1 MWGPDRRTVLGGL
14 GASLLAGCAAD
25 SQRALAPLKRDDD
38 LIWGA
43 NGHPFRAY
51 PDIPLETQIRLV
63 RELGMTHY
71 RIGSHDERMAGL
83 KSIADDHGVTL
94 LPIIH
99 ADGPFEEK
107 TAQQL
112 YDDSFARALG
122 STRLY
127 RGQFAV
133 WELGNEL
140 ESFAIIQPCE
150 MRDDGTQYPC
160 EWGPAG
166 GVNPE
171 DYYGPRWEKVSAALA
186 GLLDGARKGDPDAK
200 YAIGTAGWGHLGAF
214 ERWKSDGLD
223 WDITVWHDYETVT
236 EEYLEHL
243 AGFGKPIWIT
253 EFNAGGGGF
262 ETEEENARLLTER
275 IAYYRA
281 MREKYRVDAAFIYEL
296 LDEPYW
302 DDFEGKM
309 GLYRVAMN
317 DDEDWEVGEPKPA
330 GRAVMDALKTP

>member
-1 MWGPDRRTVLGGL
+1 MIRPDRRTLLGGL
-14 GASLLAGCAAD
+14 GASLLTACAGD
-25 SQRALAPLKRDDD
+25 KVLAPTRREGD

-43 NGHPFRAY
+43 NGHPFQAY
-51 PDIPLETQIRLV
+51 PDISLETQIRLV
-63 RELGMTHY
+63 RELGLTHY
-71 RIGSHDERMAGL
+71 RIGSHDEKLAGL
-83 KSIADDHGVTL
+83 KSVADAHGVTL

-99 ADGPFEEK
+99 ADGPFDEK
-107 TAQQL
+107 TPKQL
-112 YDDSFARALG
+112 YDDSFARARWR
-122 STRLY
+122 TRRY
-127 RGQFAV
+127 RGQFSV

-140 ESFAIIQPCE
+140 ESFAIIKPCE

-166 GVNPE
+166 GMRPI

-186 GLLDGARKGDPDAK
+186 GLLDGAREGDPDAK

-223 WDITVWHDYETVT
+223 WDISVWHDYETVR
-236 EEYLEHL
+236 ESFLEHI
-243 AGFGKPIWIT
+243 ASFGKPIWIT

-262 ETEEENARLLTER
+262 ETEDDNAVMLSER
-275 IAYYRA
+275 IAYYRSI
-281 MREKYRVDAAFIYEL
+281 REKYRVEAAFIYEL

-309 GLYRVAMN
+309 GLYRVARN
-317 DDEDWEVGEPKPA
+317 ARNKWEVGEPKPA
-330 GRAVMDALKTP
+330 GLAVMEAMTR